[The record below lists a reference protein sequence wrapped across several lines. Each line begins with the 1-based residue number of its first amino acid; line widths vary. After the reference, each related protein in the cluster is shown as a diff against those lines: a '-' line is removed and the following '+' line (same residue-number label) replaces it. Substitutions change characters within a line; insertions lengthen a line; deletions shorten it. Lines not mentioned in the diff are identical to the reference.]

1 MIRWQICPTPVTGAE
16 NGAWIGVMLASVNR
30 TSTRWINP
38 IMGQTCREKIHLN
51 LVMLSRAVF
60 NSFGPIWG
68 WYMSVGEHSS
78 KGWPW
83 GERDVLGC
91 GHSWWG
97 SCVSACT
104 NGGETR
110 MTKRCTQCRRGTRC
124 VNEPIRKTR
133 EAERG
138 SVFSECHWQL
148 NPKGLEGSAGFPA
161 QHTLMVFSEPCGERP
176 RKVHSRKQKGREWD
190 RVRRAHAY

>member
-1 MIRWQICPTPVTGAE
+1 MIRWQICPAPVTGAE

-97 SCVSACT
+97 AACRPALMAGKTGWQKDVLSAA
-104 NGGETR
+104 GGL
-110 MTKRCTQCRRGTRC
+110 RC

-138 SVFSECHWQL
+138 SAFPECHWQS
-148 NPKGLEGSAGFPA
+148 KSKRTRGLCPVSGPTHPYGLF
-161 QHTLMVFSEPCGERP
+161 
-176 RKVHSRKQKGREWD
+176 
-190 RVRRAHAY
+190 RALPWET